1 MPVPYTF
8 ATQTGNI
15 ALSELDAN
23 FANVKAAA
31 DSAAIVTTAAQPVI
45 TSVGQLTSLIVTG
58 NIRTLSGGIY
68 APNYFYANGQPFQ
81 PGSSTSSY
89 GNSNVAAYLPTY
101 TGALTSLVGN
111 VTTSASLNAANGVF
125 SGTIT
130 ATGNIQGG
138 NIVTNGVINAS
149 RNISG
154 GNLVAN
160 GAVTGYTL
168 EATVGGVT
176 AFGNISGGNITT
188 AGNVVATQRVQA
200 AAFLTA
206 GTVQGSDLY
215 STGPVRGVTLQGTNL
230 TVANYANVGVDV
242 NATGNVSAGYFIGN
256 GALLTGIVASGNVT
270 ASTAAST
277 LTGNILS
284 SNVTQSSL
292 TSVGTLS
299 SLIVS
304 GNTTVNG
311 TAVLQNVT
319 AVAGTFSSQLGAATV
334 VSPGEI
340 RGASLRS
347 NSSIIGTSLTLSATA
362 GISGAATVGSLTT
375 TGNINAGNVI
385 ATSFVGSGAQL
396 TGINGP
402 AFSVIQTSPQVVP
415 IAPTNLTLLFQSK
428 ELDSNNCFN
437 TSNGRF
443 TPTVPGWYQINSS
456 VQVLPIN
463 PLSGDSIAIL
473 IRLGK
478 NGAVIK
484 LGSYTGLIGF
494 QPISTLNCLV
504 YLNGITDYIYC
515 DLVTTANLS
524 VFATS
529 GSGVSTYFQ
538 GYWVRS

>member
-31 DSAAIVTTAAQPVI
+31 DSASLVTASAQPAI
-45 TSVGQLTSLIVTG
+45 TSVGQLTSLTVSG

-101 TGALTSLVGN
+101 TGALTSLAGN
-111 VTTSASLNAANGVF
+111 VTTSASLNATNGVF

-154 GNLVAN
+154 SNLVAN

-176 AFGNISGGNITT
+176 AFGNIAGGNITT

-200 AAFLTA
+200 AAFLTS

-230 TVANYANVGVDV
+230 TVANSANVGVDV
-242 NATGNVSAGYFIGN
+242 NASGNVSAGYFIGN

-284 SNVTQSSL
+284 SNVTLSSL
-292 TSVGTLS
+292 TAVGTLS
-299 SLIVS
+299 SLIVG
-304 GNTTVNG
+304 GNLTVNG
-311 TAVLQNVT
+311 TTALQAIGATAATFTGAVNGTTFTGSGQMRAASLYSNTTIVGSSVTASGNVT
-319 AVAGTFSSQLGAATV
+319 GTNVFGNGATLTNVLNSNQTRTV
-334 VSPGEI
+334 YVS
-340 RGASLRS
+340 AS
-347 NSSIIGTSLTLSATA
+347 
-362 GISGAATVGSLTT
+362 
-375 TGNINAGNVI
+375 
-385 ATSFVGSGAQL
+385 
-396 TGINGP
+396 
-402 AFSVIQTSPQVVP
+402 
-415 IAPTNLTLLFQSK
+415 APTSGQGSVG
-428 ELDSNNCFN
+428 DI
-437 TSNGRF
+437 
-443 TPTVPGWYQINSS
+443 WYQ
-456 VQVLPIN
+456 
-463 PLSGDSIAIL
+463 
-473 IRLGK
+473 
-478 NGAVIK
+478 
-484 LGSYTGLIGF
+484 
-494 QPISTLNCLV
+494 
-504 YLNGITDYIYC
+504 
-515 DLVTTANLS
+515 
-524 VFATS
+524 
-529 GSGVSTYFQ
+529 TY
-538 GYWVRS
+538 